1 MKLTGQ
7 RNNAK
12 VPAKTSGRFTGKR
25 SQWLTNTGPPSKE
38 ELENV
43 ETLFDFSKFPVDI
56 ANFAKHY
63 ILSGGNA
70 TEAIRMSGS
79 YQGCSE
85 GGKRAYASKLLRKLR
100 SHPDFWDMLG
110 LGYGDLREV
119 ADTLKLTDP
128 KAAAA
133 IIMKV
138 NKEDVELIQSD
149 STVRILFE
157 KDLDD

>member
-7 RNNAK
+7 RGSPR

-25 SQWLTNTGPPSKE
+25 SQFITNTSKPTKE
-38 ELENV
+38 ELEHV
-43 ETLFDFSKFPVDI
+43 ETLFDFSKFSVDI
-56 ANFAKHY
+56 AHFAKHY

-70 TEAIRMSGS
+70 TEAVRMAGIYNGDSDMGR
-79 YQGCSE
+79 
-85 GGKRAYASKLLRKLR
+85 RAYASKLLRKLR

-110 LGYGDLREV
+110 LGYGDLKEV
-119 ADTLKLTDP
+119 ADKLKLVDP

-149 STVRILFE
+149 STVRIIFE
-157 KDLDD
+157 KDLDE